1 MSLNKSWKGFYMRNK
16 VLVVGLDS
24 QIVQMFAMNGWEVTH
39 NPLDTDIS
47 LVQFTGGED
56 VTPSYYGE
64 KAHPAT
70 HSSPTRDAREAEI
83 YLEFKGKVPMAGICR
98 GAQFLN
104 VMNGGKMWQHVTGH
118 AVRGMHLAKDL
129 MTEEEIMVTSTHH
142 QMMIPEKSALI
153 LLTAECATFKQ
164 GFECQE
170 VGGTAPDIEAV
181 FYPETNS
188 LCYQPHPE
196 YVDIDHDCQTTYFGY
211 IQTFFDL

>member
-1 MSLNKSWKGFYMRNK
+1 MRNK
-16 VLVVGLDS
+16 VLIVGLDS
-24 QIVQMFAMNGWEVTH
+24 QISQMFAMNGWEVTH
-39 NPLDTDIS
+39 NALDDNIS

-70 HSSPTRDAREAEI
+70 FSNPNRDAREAEI
-83 YLEFKGKVPMAGICR
+83 YLEFNGRVPMAGICR

-118 AVRGMHLAKDL
+118 ALRGVHTALDQ
-129 MTEEEIMVTSTHH
+129 MTGEEIMVTSTHH
-142 QMMIPEKSALI
+142 QMMIPSTDAI
-153 LLTAECATFKQ
+153 VLLTADCSTFKQ
-164 GFECQE
+164 GWEVQE
-170 VGGTAPDIEAV
+170 VGGTNPDIEAV
-181 FYPETNS
+181 FYANTNS

-211 IQTFFDL
+211 IQTFFNL